1 MSSPATGWKLTCTW
15 TNNATH
21 CVVSVSQWDP
31 EDFVAPPTQQEAPTT
46 ATVRPGTF
54 TVEQASDLLFTEI
67 VLGRNKSS
75 KDSTWHVEG
84 APSNIMSGKHC
95 LLRLHAEGK
104 VEVSD
109 CCSFHG
115 TFIQSTN
122 SSWIKVP
129 SAPKFIPLLG
139 KTSEHTVFRF
149 TIGNPTPFVLPPAPP
164 AAAMPAASNGS
175 AHSANTDKPL
185 SKNQRKRRNQKE
197 RKKVE
202 AAARAA
208 VPSSSSSS
216 SSSSSPPANHAGG
229 QLEGLIKHMLQAVKS
244 GIYSKEEAHG
254 MIEEER
260 KKINFNWKSH
270 KLEHKRQQQKS
281 HQQHVKKSQKSSQE
295 RLRRSQSY
303 RQHGGSRG
311 RGRTYGKKLNGHR
324 NRSNINASQKSE
336 ERRRAAF
343 HRRGIDMANRGHG
356 QRRGRGGGGRGRG
369 GRRGRGGSNRN

>member
-109 CCSFHG
+109 CYSSHG
-115 TFIQSTN
+115 TFIQSNN
-122 SSWIKVP
+122 STWIKVP
-129 SAPKFIPLLG
+129 SFPKFVPLLG
-139 KTSEHTVFRF
+139 TASEHTVFRF

-216 SSSSSPPANHAGG
+216 SSSSPPANHAGG
-229 QLEGLIKHMLQAVKS
+229 QLEGLIKQILQAVKS

-270 KLEHKRQQQKS
+270 KLSHKRQQQKS
-281 HQQHVKKSQKSSQE
+281 RQQHVKKSQKLSQE
-295 RLRRSQSY
+295 RLRHSQSY
-303 RQHGGSRG
+303 HQKGGSRG
-311 RGRTYGKKLNGHR
+311 RGRTRGKKTNGHR

-343 HRRGIDMANRGHG
+343 HRRGNDMANRGY
-356 QRRGRGGGGRGRG
+356 RG